1 MRKKEC
7 VAMLLAG
14 GQGSRLGVLTEKIA
28 KPAVS
33 FGGKYRMI
41 DFSLSNCVN
50 SGIDTVGVL
59 IQYKPSLLNRYL
71 GTGAA
76 WDLDAGWGGAV
87 IKSLSQVETP
97 PQSNVRPRIEAVKH
111 NGKIIGFVDI
121 ELGTMRS
128 LNDWLHDIHALK
140 KDYPDRALVASM
152 LYGGAPVEARRR

>member
-14 GQGSRLGVLTEKIA
+14 GQGSRLGILTQEIA

-59 IQYKPSLLNRYL
+59 IQYKPFLLNKYL

-76 WDLDAGWGGAV
+76 WDLDASWGGVHVLARP
-87 IKSLSQVETP
+87 TP
-97 PQSNVRPRIEAVKH
+97 PRRAAS
-111 NGKIIGFVDI
+111 
-121 ELGTMRS
+121 GTRGRRMPSTTTLTLSTATTRS
-128 LNDWLHDIHALK
+128 MCSFSRGTICTRWTTT
-140 KDYPDRALVASM
+140 
-152 LYGGAPVEARRR
+152 